1 MPIYRVLEPRE
12 GRNQLN
18 EWRRR
23 ALHTVGLFLFVVTG
37 CTVGLLLLDGS
48 TQSLQGRGLKAVWN
62 ALNLITTLGDF
73 TALDGHQKV
82 FMITTMVAFLGVG
95 GYALSQL
102 TGVLSSTDVLLIR
115 ENRAMSQQLDRLSGH
130 VVVNGYAPL
139 GRLVAGRLRQAGEVV
154 LILDRSED
162 FAARASEDGYPVVQG
177 DAGSEDMVL
186 ERARVDSAKA
196 LVITIEDQ
204 DRKLAITLMA
214 HALNP
219 KLTIAGTGQNT
230 QRGELL
236 RRAGASEVVIAEELI
251 ATELVRRLG
260 HSAGS

>member
-12 GRNQLN
+12 GRNQLTA
-18 EWRRR
+18 WRRR
-23 ALHTVGLFLFVVTG
+23 ALRTAGLFLLVVAG
-37 CTVGLLLLDGS
+37 CTLGLLLLDAS
-48 TQSLQGRGLKAVWN
+48 AEPWKGRGLKALWN

-73 TALDGHQKV
+73 TPLDENQKL
-82 FMITTMVAFLGVG
+82 FMVSTMMAFLAVG
-95 GYALSQL
+95 GYAISRL

-115 ENRAMSQQLDRLSGH
+115 ENRAMKEQLDRLSGH
-130 VVVNGYAPL
+130 VVVIGFAPL
-139 GRLVAGRLRQAGEVV
+139 GRLVAQRLRQAGEVV
-154 LILDRSED
+154 LILDRSAD
-162 FAARASEDGYPVVQG
+162 LAARASEDGYSVVQG
-177 DAGSEDMVL
+177 DAGAEDMVL

-196 LVITIEDQ
+196 LVITIDDQ

-219 KLTIAGTGQNT
+219 KLTIAGTGQNV

-236 RRAGASEVVIAEELI
+236 RRAGASEVVISEELI

-260 HSAGS
+260 QRPGG